1 VEGGA
6 TLPVAFV
13 DIEVSACCVLAD
25 TADADD
31 VALVAVV
38 LGDIDVDGDGFGG
51 GDIADDVAATFVVD
65 CVEDN
70 GADVVVGHTSAT
82 RMCTWCSDSSSN
94 PVENVNFNE
103 CGSANRVTY
112 QTVPFDRT
120 VKLELTGINS

>member
-1 VEGGA
+1 
-6 TLPVAFV
+6 V

-51 GDIADDVAATFVVD
+51 GDIADDVAATLVVD

-70 GADVVVGHTSAT
+70 GADVVVGHTSA
-82 RMCTWCSDSSSN
+82 SHVHLVFGF
-94 PVENVNFNE
+94 VEQS
-103 CGSANRVTY
+103 C
-112 QTVPFDRT
+112 
-120 VKLELTGINS
+120 

>member
-1 VEGGA
+1 MEEVA
-6 TLPVAFV
+6 TLADPFV
-13 DIEVSACCVLAD
+13 DIDGSSTCCVLAD

-70 GADVVVGHTSAT
+70 GADVVVGHT
-82 RMCTWCSDSSSN
+82 RDSHMHMVFEF
-94 PVENVNFNE
+94 VEQS
-103 CGSANRVTY
+103 C
-112 QTVPFDRT
+112 
-120 VKLELTGINS
+120 